1 MYQLAEVLGQ
11 PLSTIMNMTPSEYN
25 GWFEYFRLK
34 NEASSPTRS

>member
-11 PLSTIMNMTPSEYN
+11 PLSTVLQMTASEYS

-34 NEASSPTRS
+34 NESNNKHTT